1 MDQSKI
7 GKFIAALRAEQKL
20 TQKELA
26 QRLNISDKTV
36 SKWETGRGLPEV
48 SLMPPL
54 CDALGISINEL
65 LSGERLDES
74 DYRAKAEEN
83 MVALLLRRSMGKKL
97 LRIACSMLLVLASFA
112 VILLAAGKI
121 LPVESMPAA
130 AFCNCLLLVANLA
143 AWTVYG
149 ILRKWGGVY
158 VVLTALLD
166 VAFIGITLWLLG
178 MLAVIFSV
186 R

>member
-1 MDQSKI
+1 MDQSQI
-7 GKFIAALRAEQKL
+7 GTFIAALRAEQKL

-26 QRLNISDKTV
+26 EKLHISDKTV
-36 SKWETGRGLPEV
+36 SKWETGRGLPDV
-48 SLMPPL
+48 SLMLPL
-54 CDALGISINEL
+54 CEALGISINEL
-65 LSGERLDES
+65 LTGERLDES
-74 DYRAKAEEN
+74 SYRAKAEEN
-83 MVALLLRRSMGKKL
+83 MVTLLQKRSIGKKL
-97 LRIACSMLLVLASFA
+97 LRIACSLLLFLTSFA
-112 VILLAAGKI
+112 VIVLAAGKI

-130 AFCNCLLLVANLA
+130 AFGNCLLLVANLA

-149 ILRKWGGVY
+149 ILRKWGGIY
-158 VVLTALLD
+158 VALTALLD